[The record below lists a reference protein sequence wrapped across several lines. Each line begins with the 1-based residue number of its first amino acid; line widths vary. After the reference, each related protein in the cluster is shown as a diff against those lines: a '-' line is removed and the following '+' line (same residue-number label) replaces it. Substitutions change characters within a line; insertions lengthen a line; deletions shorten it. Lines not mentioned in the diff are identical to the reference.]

1 MSMVVSRP
9 STFEM
14 QVRRGRAP
22 EMAPLWCTDATVAF
36 RPAKQRVWKHLV
48 MAGTLGYQGDAT
60 SRGEQMRAR
69 NLARFGTVV
78 CVILALSACG
88 DRNPNRGGVIGSNAA
103 TDLQTD
109 GPTRESRSNLPLEK
123 QRGRSSFFD
132 LFNNNDDPNVTL
144 EVNKYIWNAT
154 LDVLDFMPVQ
164 SADPFSGVLVFGFGT
179 PPGSGRAYRATVF
192 VQDPA
197 LDARSLRVALAT
209 RSGPAP
215 TETVRAI
222 EDAILTRA
230 RQLRVSDERL

>member
-1 MSMVVSRP
+1 
-9 STFEM
+9 
-14 QVRRGRAP
+14 
-22 EMAPLWCTDATVAF
+22 MARFVTVA
-36 RPAKQRVWKHLV
+36 
-48 MAGTLGYQGDAT
+48 
-60 SRGEQMRAR
+60 
-69 NLARFGTVV
+69 
-78 CVILALSACG
+78 CVILALSGCG
-88 DRNPNRGGVIGSNAA
+88 DRNPETGGVLGSNAA
-103 TDLQTD
+103 NDLQTD

-123 QRGRSSFFD
+123 QRGRSSIFD